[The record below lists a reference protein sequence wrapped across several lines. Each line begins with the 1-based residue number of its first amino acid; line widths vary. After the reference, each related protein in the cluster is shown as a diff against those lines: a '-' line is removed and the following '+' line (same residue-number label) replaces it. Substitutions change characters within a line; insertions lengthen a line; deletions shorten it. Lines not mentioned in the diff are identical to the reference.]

1 MALTVRPLGS
11 DIGAEII
18 GLDLT
23 TPISEDDY
31 RAVRCAL
38 LEQKVVVISDQ
49 SLDVAALVAF
59 GRRFGRLVPHILD
72 QYHHPETW
80 EISIISNVV
89 ESGKGRTTAKPA
101 GAYWHSDLSYDAEP
115 ADATMLYSLEL
126 PAAGGD
132 TVFADMCGAYAGLP
146 DATKRRI
153 ENLRAI
159 HRHGKALAG
168 GAVVELNSTQQAAHP
183 EVEHPVVR
191 VHPETGRKALFVNPG
206 FTVRIVGVAAEESA
220 SLLAELYDRALRP
233 ELHYRHRWRVGQIVA
248 CDNRSTMHTA
258 TDDYPRAARRTL
270 YRMIVGADRAI

>member
-1 MALTVRPLGS
+1 MSLTVRPLGS

-31 RAVRCAL
+31 RAVRRAL

-72 QYHHPETW
+72 QYHHPATW

-168 GAVVELNSTQQAAHP
+168 GAVVELNPTQHAAHP

-191 VHPETGRKALFVNPG
+191 VHPETGRK
-206 FTVRIVGVAAEESA
+206 
-220 SLLAELYDRALRP
+220 
-233 ELHYRHRWRVGQIVA
+233 
-248 CDNRSTMHTA
+248 
-258 TDDYPRAARRTL
+258 
-270 YRMIVGADRAI
+270 